1 VAGVTATWSEF
12 EEGLAREI
20 PFMRNDD
27 TVVLDF
33 PPFYVQLIQNP
44 DELIVEAISNQ
55 GLPADRQLTTD
66 QEAALLALGWTPPQ
80 PPPGQPNWFSKVPWP
95 TPTAAGAELAHRLTR
110 TLVDVFGVPE
120 PAVMTYQAWV
130 YQTGEEF
137 TWSLF
142 AGLARS

>member
-1 VAGVTATWSEF
+1 VTATWSEF
-12 EEGLAREI
+12 EDALAREI

-27 TVVLDF
+27 TVVLDWR
-33 PPFYVQLIQNP
+33 PYYVQLIQNP
-44 DELIVEAISNQ
+44 DYLIVEAVSND
-55 GLPADRQLTTD
+55 GLPPDHRLDADR
-66 QEAALLALGWTPPQ
+66 EAEMLALGWTPPE

-110 TLVDVFGVPE
+110 TLADVFGVPE
-120 PAVMTYQAWV
+120 PAALTYQAWV

-137 TWSLF
+137 TWPLF